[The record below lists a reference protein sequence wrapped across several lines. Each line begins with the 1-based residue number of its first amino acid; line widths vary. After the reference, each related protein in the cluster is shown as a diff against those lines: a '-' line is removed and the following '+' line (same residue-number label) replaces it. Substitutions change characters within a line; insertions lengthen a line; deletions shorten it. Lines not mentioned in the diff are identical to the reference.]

1 MPFADSL
8 AAQYIVLRS
17 SWERMGKYEEQVAR
31 GLTIL
36 RGLNLD
42 IPLEPSP
49 SSIMDAMAYSS
60 NIASKYSIDQ
70 ITKLRGGKVDARKK
84 NILLSLNSIV
94 TGASW
99 SSSPFLPLITCAVV
113 NYSLQNGVYEESA
126 LSFACLGY
134 FKIAL
139 LKDYKE
145 GRYWANATKEVIK
158 KSDTSVAGSR
168 ARIMLY
174 GFVKCWY
181 VSLRET
187 GSNLLRI
194 NNRAVAMGDV
204 KSSISSTLF
213 SLRCSFYSGENLP
226 LLLKSHCE
234 LLRIMVSD
242 FICFVTRNLGIQLI
256 YLV

>member
-36 RGLNLD
+36 RGLNLN

-49 SSIMDAMAYSS
+49 SSIMDDMAYSS
-60 NIASKYSIDQ
+60 SIASKYSIDQ
-70 ITKLRGGKVDARKK
+70 ITK
-84 NILLSLNSIV
+84 NLNSIV
-94 TGASW
+94 TGASR

-139 LKDYKE
+139 LGDCKE
-145 GRYWANATKEVIK
+145 GRYWANATKEILK

-174 GFVKCWY
+174 GFVECW
-181 VSLRET
+181 
-187 GSNLLRI
+187 
-194 NNRAVAMGDV
+194 
-204 KSSISSTLF
+204 SS
-213 SLRCSFYSGENLP
+213 
-226 LLLKSHCE
+226 H
-234 LLRIMVSD
+234 
-242 FICFVTRNLGIQLI
+242 
-256 YLV
+256 